1 MTHWRKIMRLSIV
14 LSKINFSFL
23 GARHR
28 FKRPPDFYTV
38 VLFCFIASLSG
49 VIYYYYAQAIAR
61 LYATLAAVA
70 MTAFFDRLLFF
81 VLSIILTFVGA
92 FLLLNLFCFEK
103 DTAHLL
109 LFPLQPCDIFT
120 GKYLLLLCLCYA
132 LELVLLLPAAIVHT
146 LHEGRLS
153 GAVTYG
159 AIFLLLPILTLF
171 PLLLITTLCLKLS
184 CLLHRLKTV
193 LVGLGIL
200 LCLTANIFL
209 RLLAADAF
217 TKPLAAHL
225 DAFILPFPY
234 YDAYLHAPPGLQL
247 LCALLVLP
255 ASVLLY
261 RTLSHGIIGA
271 NYIPAERRTR
281 PRRDTSPYQ
290 SSGKFGSYFKKECKR
305 FFRTPVYVVNG
316 LFWILLPPFMLPLSF
331 HMTSAA
337 ESIEQIRALVSM
349 PAFSVY
355 AILFALAVVVLPASL
370 NAIAASSFSREG
382 ASYWIV
388 QLIPYSMT
396 QQTLV
401 KLLFST
407 SLSLAGLFINS
418 VIFWLYFQYS
428 PLQLLTIVFLGTLFI
443 LLYNILGVLID
454 RLHPKL
460 TWVNESEAI
469 KQNIN
474 VLLATL
480 AGIVLSLGCLYA
492 VVTMLQKDW
501 PPALV
506 ITLLTSSLIV
516 FIALGFKC
524 LCVLK
529 ES

>member
-1 MTHWRKIMRLSIV
+1 MTHWRKILRLSIA
-14 LSKINFSFL
+14 LGKINFSFFSA
-23 GARHR
+23 GHR
-28 FKRPPDFYTV
+28 FKQTPDFYTV
-38 VLFCFIASLSG
+38 ILFCFIASILS
-49 VIYYYYAQAIAR
+49 VMYYYYVQAIAR

-81 VLSIILTFVGA
+81 VLAIILTFISA

-103 DTAHLL
+103 DTAHFL

-120 GKYLLLLCLCYA
+120 SKYLLLLCPCYV
-132 LELVLLLPAAIVHT
+132 LELVLLLPAVFVRIHFD
-146 LHEGRLS
+146 GSLS
-153 GAVTYG
+153 AAATYG
-159 AIFLLLPILTLF
+159 ATFLLLPILTLF

-184 CLLHRLKTV
+184 SLLHRLKTV
-193 LVGLGIL
+193 LVLIGIL
-200 LCLTANIFL
+200 LCLSANVLL

-217 TKPLAAHL
+217 AKPLAAHL
-225 DAFILPFPY
+225 DALILPFPY
-234 YDAYLHAPPGLQL
+234 YDTYLHASPAIQL
-247 LCALLVLP
+247 LCALLTLP
-255 ASVLLY
+255 ASVFLY
-261 RTLSHGIIGA
+261 RAMSHGIIGA
-271 NYIPAERRTR
+271 NYVPAERRTR
-281 PRRDTSPYQ
+281 PRRDTTPYQ
-290 SSGKFGSYFKKECKR
+290 SSGKCFSYFKKECRR

-331 HMTSAA
+331 HLTSAA

-349 PAFSVY
+349 PTFSVY
-355 AILFALAVVVLPASL
+355 ATLFALAVVVLPASL

-418 VIFWLYFQYS
+418 VVFWLYFQYS
-428 PLQLLTIVFLGTLFI
+428 PLQLLTIFFLGTLFI

-480 AGIVLSLGCLYA
+480 VSIALSLGCLYA

-506 ITLLTSSLIV
+506 ITFLAVSLIIL
-516 FIALGFKC
+516 IALGFKS
-524 LCVLK
+524 LCTLK